1 MNTLDIILL
10 CIAGAGFVKGLVDG
24 VVKQVVSLI
33 ALIAAVL
40 LCGETAYMLRSYIIS
55 LGIFPQ
61 NGITIISYILAFIMI
76 VGLLKIAG
84 NLLDR
89 LIDSTPLSVLNHIG
103 GGFIGFVIIILFMSL
118 TFNIIEFIDP
128 GSVLIPR
135 QAKVESLFYQPLIEI
150 VPTIFPSHLFEE
162 SWDNI
167 KIPV

>member
-1 MNTLDIILL
+1 M
-10 CIAGAGFVKGLVDG
+10 KGLVDG

-128 GSVLIPR
+128 DSVLIPR
-135 QAKVESLFYQPLIEI
+135 QAKIESLFYQPLIEI

>member
-1 MNTLDIILL
+1 M
-10 CIAGAGFVKGLVDG
+10 KGLVDG

-40 LCGETAYMLRSYIIS
+40 LCGEIAYMLRSYIIS

-118 TFNIIEFIDP
+118 TFNIIEFIDT